1 MNRRIIILICLLSLL
16 LMVLLV
22 LYPKYQELT
31 LWQSQ
36 IREKEKEIKFRGN
49 YLDEL
54 AEASNI
60 FKEHEEQIAIIDSG
74 LPDSPSLPTLFDFIQ
89 KTGAQ
94 SGLVVQDLG
103 VSSPKSGEESEKRLE
118 EISISVGANGSY
130 EAIKEFLVIL
140 EKSARMFD
148 ITSFSIQVGEES
160 IFSLSLT
167 AKTYSY

>member
-1 MNRRIIILICLLSLL
+1 M
-16 LMVLLV
+16 
-22 LYPKYQELT
+22 LYPKYQELM

-36 IREKEKEIKFRGN
+36 IKEKEKEIQFRGN

-54 AEASNI
+54 AEASNAL
-60 FKEHEEQIAIIDSG
+60 KQYERQLAIIDSA
-74 LPDSPSLPTLFDFIQ
+74 LPEEPSLPTLFDFIQ

-94 SGLVVQDLG
+94 SGLVIQNLG
-103 VSSPKSGEESEKRLE
+103 VTSPKSENEKGLE
-118 EISISVGANGSY
+118 EISISVGTSGSY

-140 EKSARMFD
+140 EKSARIFD
-148 ITSFSIQVGEES
+148 ITSFSVRVGEGT